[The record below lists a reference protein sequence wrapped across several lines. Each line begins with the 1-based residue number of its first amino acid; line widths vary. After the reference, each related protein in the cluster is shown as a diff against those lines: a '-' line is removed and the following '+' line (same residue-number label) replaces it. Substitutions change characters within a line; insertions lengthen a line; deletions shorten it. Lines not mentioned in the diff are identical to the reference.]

1 MMVLWELFST
11 FFIIGFV
18 SFGGGYAMIPVI
30 ETEVSQHG
38 WMTTQQFTDAI
49 AIAGMSPGPI
59 ATNSAV
65 LVGYSAAGVTGA
77 MIAALGILLPAII
90 LVIVVG
96 TFFIKLHHNL
106 VVQSMFYGLRPI
118 VTSLV
123 IYAAISFALSNHLL
137 SLEISWQTVSLLH
150 HLWIIIIGPL
160 EIALEPGLCHCT
172 FGISRCCSLFI
183 RNSPCGHIEKTG
195 SQPNQLWVYFL
206 LFLCI

>member
-1 MMVLWELFST
+1 
-11 FFIIGFV
+11 
-18 SFGGGYAMIPVI
+18 
-30 ETEVSQHG
+30 
-38 WMTTQQFTDAI
+38 MTTQQFTDAI

-90 LVIVVG
+90 LVIIVG

-137 SLEISWQTVSLLH
+137 SLEISWQT
-150 HLWIIIIGPL
+150 I
-160 EIALEPGLCHCT
+160 
-172 FGISRCCSLFI
+172 SLFI
-183 RNSPCGHIEKTG
+183 IFGLS
-195 SQPNQLWVYFL
+195 L
-206 LFLCI
+206 LALLRLHWNPAYVIVLSGLVGVVLYS

>member
-1 MMVLWELFST
+1 MVLWELFRT

-30 ETEVSQHG
+30 KTEVSQHG

-59 ATNSAV
+59 ATNSAI
-65 LVGYSAAGVTGA
+65 LVGYSTAGVTGA
-77 MIAALGILLPAII
+77 IISALGILLPAII

-96 TFFIKLHHNL
+96 TFFIKLHHYP

-123 IYAAISFALSNHLL
+123 IYAAISFALSNNLINL
-137 SLEISWQTVSLLH
+137 DISWRTVSLL
-150 HLWIIIIGPL
+150 LIFGL
-160 EIALEPGLCHCT
+160 SLIALLKLRWHPAFVIILSGLV
-172 FGISRCCSLFI
+172 GVALYS
-183 RNSPCGHIEKTG
+183 
-195 SQPNQLWVYFL
+195 
-206 LFLCI
+206 

>member
-1 MMVLWELFST
+1 MVLWELFST

-30 ETEVSQHG
+30 ETEVSSHG

-90 LVIVVG
+90 LVIIVG

-137 SLEISWQTVSLLH
+137 SLEISWQTISLVIIFGLSLL
-150 HLWIIIIGPL
+150 
-160 EIALEPGLCHCT
+160 ALLRLHWNPAYVIVLSGLV
-172 FGISRCCSLFI
+172 GVVLYS
-183 RNSPCGHIEKTG
+183 
-195 SQPNQLWVYFL
+195 
-206 LFLCI
+206 